1 MRVHMCASVHV
12 CASVCVCCAGLC
24 VCVRMHVCSVCVCT
38 VYACLF
44 TVVLYI
50 QLWLCLGALCVIDE
64 HHAEVLSSGQ
74 WMGQDGKPRT
84 KVATLDKSSY
94 TPNNC
99 HSLR

>member
-1 MRVHMCASVHV
+1 MCV
-12 CASVCVCCAGLC
+12 
-24 VCVRMHVCSVCVCT
+24 VCVCT

-44 TVVLYI
+44 TIVLYI

-84 KVATLDKSSY
+84 KVATLLTHQTTATHYEDIKLFLSY
-94 TPNNC
+94 SHYVTTMMTAL
-99 HSLR
+99 HKH